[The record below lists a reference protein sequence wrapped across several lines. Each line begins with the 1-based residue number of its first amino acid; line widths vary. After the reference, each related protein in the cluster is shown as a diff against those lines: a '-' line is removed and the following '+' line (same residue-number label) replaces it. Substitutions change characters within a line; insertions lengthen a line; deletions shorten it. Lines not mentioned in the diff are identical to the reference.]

1 METLASVV
9 ARTAAPADR
18 PRDALD
24 VRTFGP
30 PDPLPRPPDPLYR
43 TLERLVDMPDETVL
57 IQCNDR
63 APQSCYPKL
72 EDRGYSY
79 ETPNSRTR
87 S

>member
-1 METLASVV
+1 
-9 ARTAAPADR
+9 
-18 PRDALD
+18 
-24 VRTFGP
+24 
-30 PDPLPRPPDPLYR
+30 
-43 TLERLVDMPDETVL
+43 MPGETVL